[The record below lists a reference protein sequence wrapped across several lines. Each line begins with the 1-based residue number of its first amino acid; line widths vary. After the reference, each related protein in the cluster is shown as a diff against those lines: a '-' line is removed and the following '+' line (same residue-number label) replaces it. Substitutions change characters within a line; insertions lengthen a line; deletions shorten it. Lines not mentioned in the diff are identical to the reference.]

1 MEDGD
6 ETVPSPAEE
15 QETSV
20 KAINTG
26 VAYRIPVNLKHGE
39 RGSSP
44 PHRDNPLYFFP
55 EPMSTSPILP
65 ATDENIRKAASI
77 IKRGGIVAF
86 PTETVY
92 GLGAD
97 ALNEKAVARIF
108 EAKERP
114 LFDPLIVHIASRE
127 QLKLLTDEISDVH
140 RKLMDAFWPGPLTI
154 VFKKSPAVPYITTG
168 GLDTVAVR
176 MPSHPVAL
184 KLIRYSG
191 RPIAAPSANRFGYP
205 SPTRAEHVYRQLG
218 DRVDLIL
225 DAGRTPHGIEST
237 VIYVE
242 GDTIYLL
249 RAGATP
255 PEDIEEI
262 TGLRV
267 VRKARKMS
275 PGQLPYHYSP
285 LTPVILIERLQ
296 EVEEI
301 LRKFGRIALITFS
314 REELPEEWKGKVI
327 YDWLSQ
333 EGDLREAASNL
344 FDKMHRYDEMN
355 LDAMVFQRAP
365 DEGLGIAINERLEKA
380 SRRYLKENPDS

>member
-1 MEDGD
+1 MKE
-6 ETVPSPAEE
+6 
-15 QETSV
+15 
-20 KAINTG
+20 
-26 VAYRIPVNLKHGE
+26 
-39 RGSSP
+39 
-44 PHRDNPLYFFP
+44 
-55 EPMSTSPILP
+55 SPILT

-77 IKRGGIVAF
+77 IRKGGIVAF

-114 LFDPLIVHIASRE
+114 LFDPLIVHIGSRE
-127 QLKLLTDEISDVH
+127 QLKLLTDEINDVH
-140 RKLMDAFWPGPLTI
+140 RRLMDAFWPGPLTI

-184 KLIRYSG
+184 KLIRYSEK
-191 RPIAAPSANRFGYP
+191 PIAAPSANRFGYP

-218 DRVDLIL
+218 DRVDMIL
-225 DAGRTPHGIEST
+225 DAGKTPHGIEST
-237 VIYVE
+237 IVYVE
-242 GDTIYLL
+242 GNAIYLL

-255 PEDIEEI
+255 PEEIEKV
-262 TGLRV
+262 TGLKV
-267 VRKARKMS
+267 IRKSKKMA

-285 LTPVILIERLQ
+285 TTPVLLIESIE
-296 EVEEI
+296 EVEE
-301 LRKFGRIALITFS
+301 LLKKFDRIALITF
-314 REELPEEWKGKVI
+314 RKEEIPEEWKEKVI
-327 YDWLSQ
+327 HDWLSQ

-344 FDKMHRYDEMN
+344 FDKMHQYDEMN
-355 LDAMVFQRAP
+355 LDAMVFQKAP

-380 SRRYLKENPDS
+380 SRRYSSR

>member
-1 MEDGD
+1 MKE
-6 ETVPSPAEE
+6 
-15 QETSV
+15 
-20 KAINTG
+20 
-26 VAYRIPVNLKHGE
+26 
-39 RGSSP
+39 
-44 PHRDNPLYFFP
+44 
-55 EPMSTSPILP
+55 SPILP

-77 IKRGGIVAF
+77 IRKGGIVAF

-114 LFDPLIVHIASRE
+114 LFDPLIVHIGSRE
-127 QLKLLTDEISDVH
+127 QLKLLTDKVSDTH

-184 KLIRYSG
+184 KLIRYSE

-225 DAGRTPHGIEST
+225 DAGKTPHGIEST
-237 VIYVE
+237 IVYVE
-242 GDTIYLL
+242 GKTIYLL

-255 PEDIEEI
+255 PEEIEKV
-262 TGLRV
+262 TGLKV
-267 VRKARKMS
+267 IRKSKKMA

-285 LTPVILIERLQ
+285 TTPVLLIESIE
-296 EVEEI
+296 EVEE
-301 LRKFGRIALITFS
+301 LLKKFDRIALITF
-314 REELPEEWKGKVI
+314 RKEEIPEEWKEKVI
-327 YDWLSQ
+327 HDWLSQ

-344 FDKMHRYDEMN
+344 FDKMHQYDEMN
-355 LDAMVFQRAP
+355 LDAMVFQKAP

-380 SRRYLKENPDS
+380 SRRYSSR